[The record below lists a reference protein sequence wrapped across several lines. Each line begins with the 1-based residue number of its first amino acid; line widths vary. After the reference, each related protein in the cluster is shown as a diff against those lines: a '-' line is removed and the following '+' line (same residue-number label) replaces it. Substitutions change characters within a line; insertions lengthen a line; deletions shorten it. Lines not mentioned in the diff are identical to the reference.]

1 MATNLII
8 LGENAKRINVKVNPN
23 MTVLKVST
31 LHYNLIFIN
40 FFFYYYIMDNTL
52 ASLDNAVKLSWN
64 PGRHHLFKQLK

>member
-31 LHYNLIFIN
+31 LHYNLMFIN
-40 FFFYYYIMDNTL
+40 LVNNY
-52 ASLDNAVKLSWN
+52 
-64 PGRHHLFKQLK
+64 